1 MGFWTI
7 LAFTLSFGTQ
17 PALSKGNSP
26 SGAVRAAF
34 DLKVFERN
42 CQERLDTGLWLK
54 NIGHD
59 DQTQENLLMEDCL
72 PTAKARFE
80 AFVAQAETQEP
91 NAVWTDIKKQRKN
104 LSQHFSYAEIVELFP
119 DGKKFSVSEWK
130 VFQEWFGD
138 SITQKFQKE
147 LFPISKDPTLLKA
160 QIKEK
165 NILWILD
172 PYRKILSTENTLDP
186 VSLKSIAPNLEI
198 VELSPYGN
206 SESQADELKSILQV
220 RLKKKYTII
229 SSGGASAIMMKTLDL
244 HPALLS
250 HPNIQSWLNLDG
262 KLFGSKP
269 DKGRSLASA
278 PDTFQERVLAGVRIQ
293 YLDSLERTPPLGKG
307 FPIINVLPS
316 LKKNELLRAK
326 IIPEEQS
333 IEIQNWKAI
342 ERIFQEN

>member
-7 LAFTLSFGTQ
+7 LAVTLTLGTQ
-17 PALSKGNSP
+17 PALSQGTP
-26 SGAVRAAF
+26 LSGAVRAAF
-34 DLKVFERN
+34 DLKVLERN
-42 CQERLDTGLWLK
+42 CQERLDTGTWLK

-59 DQTQENLLMEDCL
+59 DQTQETLLMEDCL

-80 AFVAQAETQEP
+80 AFVSQAVVREP
-91 NAVWTDIKKQRKN
+91 STFWTNLKKQKKN
-104 LSQHFSYAEIVELFP
+104 LSQHFSYNEIAGLFP

-147 LFPISKDPTLLKA
+147 LFPISKDPTVIQA

-172 PYRKILSTENTLDP
+172 PYRKILSSENTLDP
-186 VSLKSIAPNLEI
+186 FSLKRFAPNLEI
-198 VELSPYGN
+198 IELSPYGN

-250 HPNIQSWLNLDG
+250 HPNIHSWLNLDG
-262 KLFGSKP
+262 KLFGAKP
-269 DKGRSLASA
+269 EKGRSLASA

-307 FPIINVLPS
+307 FPIINVLPN
-316 LKKNELLRAK
+316 LKKNDLLRAK

-333 IEIQNWKAI
+333 VEIPSWKSI
-342 ERIFQEN
+342 ERMFQEN